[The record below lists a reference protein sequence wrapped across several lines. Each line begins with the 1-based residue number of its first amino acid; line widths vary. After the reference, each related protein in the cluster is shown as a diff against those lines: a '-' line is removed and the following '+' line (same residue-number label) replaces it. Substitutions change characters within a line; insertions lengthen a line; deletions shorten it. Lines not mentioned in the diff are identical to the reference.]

1 MVRLQN
7 KKFSDYR
14 TELGI
19 VASKLFETLSGSKNL
34 VRVVKTGLNKRK
46 LHLKPRCGFR
56 YLSF

>member
-19 VASKLFETLSGSKNL
+19 VANKLFKTLSGNKNL
-34 VRVVKTGLNKRK
+34 VRVVKTGLNKKRE
-46 LHLKPRCGFR
+46 LHLKP
-56 YLSF
+56 